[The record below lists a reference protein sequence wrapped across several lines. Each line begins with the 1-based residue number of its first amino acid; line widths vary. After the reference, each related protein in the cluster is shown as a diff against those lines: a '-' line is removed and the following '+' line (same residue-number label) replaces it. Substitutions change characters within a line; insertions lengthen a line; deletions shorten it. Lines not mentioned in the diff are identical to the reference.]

1 MDKFLLKLKLKNL
14 SKKAKRSISLF
25 FSLPHLLI
33 TLVVIILA
41 VITLLISSHLQTK
54 DPFASSV
61 LSNVFAGLVTGIVL
75 CIISSIKAVSLYRTE
90 RIISWLNDL
99 HSDFLKFNELHH
111 KLLTAKKED
120 YKSEKDFTDFV
131 YDVLCA
137 GNDITSKI
145 SQDRFDTSLPFNTYR
160 YCKRHFK
167 YDAVMFLEENSKIRE
182 TVMSIDF
189 NTTAQKE
196 LRKTFDDME
205 KSLFSLN
212 GKIIA
217 KTRELNAKKNAL
229 SSSFV

>member
-14 SKKAKRSISLF
+14 YKKAKRSVSLF
-25 FSLPHLLI
+25 FSLPHLLT
-33 TLVVIILA
+33 TLVIIILA
-41 VITLLISSHLQTK
+41 VITLLISSRLQIEE
-54 DPFASSV
+54 PFVSSV
-61 LSNVFAGLVTGIVL
+61 LSNVFAGLVTGIVV

-90 RIISWLNDL
+90 RILSWLNDL

-120 YKSEKDFTDFV
+120 YKSENDFNDFV

-145 SQDRFDTSLPFNTYR
+145 SQDQFDTSLPFNTYK

-167 YDAVMFLEENSKIRE
+167 YDAVMFLEKNAKIRE
-182 TVMSIDF
+182 AVMNLDV
-189 NTTAQKE
+189 NTTTPKE

-205 KSLFSLN
+205 KSLFSLS
-212 GKIIA
+212 GKILT

-229 SSSFV
+229 SSSLV

>member
-1 MDKFLLKLKLKNL
+1 MDKFLVKLKLKSL
-14 SKKAKRSISLF
+14 GKKCKRSIKVF

-41 VITLLISSHLQTK
+41 VITLLISSHLQEK

-90 RIISWLNDL
+90 RILSWLDDL

-111 KLLTAKKED
+111 KLLSTKKED
-120 YKSEKDFTDFV
+120 FNSEKEFNDFA

-145 SQDRFDTSLPFNTYR
+145 SQNQFDTSLPFNTYK
-160 YCKRHFK
+160 YCKRHFE
-167 YDAVMFLEENSKIRE
+167 YDAAIFLEENAKIRE
-182 TVMSIDF
+182 AVMNLDF
-189 NTTAQKE
+189 NTTTQKE
-196 LRKTFDDME
+196 LRKTFDAIE
-205 KSLFSLN
+205 KSLFALN
-212 GKIIA
+212 RKIIA

>member
-14 SKKAKRSISLF
+14 CKKCKRSFSLF

-41 VITLLISSHLQTK
+41 VITLLISSHLQTEE
-54 DPFASSV
+54 PFASSV

-90 RIISWLNDL
+90 RILSWLNDL
-99 HSDFLKFNELHH
+99 HSDFLKFNELHY
-111 KLLTAKKED
+111 KLLTAPKDD
-120 YKSEKDFTDFV
+120 YKSEKEFNDFV

-145 SQDRFDTSLPFNTYR
+145 SQDQFDTSLPFNTYK

-167 YDAVMFLEENSKIRE
+167 YDATIFLQENAKIRE
-182 TVMSIDF
+182 AVMNLDF
-189 NTTAQKE
+189 NTITPKE

-217 KTRELNAKKNAL
+217 KNRELNAKKNAL
-229 SSSFV
+229 SSSLV

>member
-1 MDKFLLKLKLKNL
+1 MDKFLLKLKLKSLYKN
-14 SKKAKRSISLF
+14 AKRSVSLF
-25 FSLPHLLI
+25 FSLPHLLT

-41 VITLLISSHLQTK
+41 VITLLISSHLQIEE
-54 DPFASSV
+54 PFVSSV

-90 RIISWLNDL
+90 RILSWLNDL
-99 HSDFLKFNELHH
+99 HSDFLKFDALHH
-111 KLLTAKKED
+111 TLLTAKKEN
-120 YKSEKDFTDFV
+120 YKSENDFNDFV

-145 SQDRFDTSLPFNTYR
+145 SQDQFDTSLPFNTYK
-160 YCKRHFK
+160 YCKRHFE
-167 YDAVMFLEENSKIRE
+167 YDAAMFLEENAKIRE
-182 TVMSIDF
+182 AVMNLDF
-189 NTTAQKE
+189 YTTTPKE

-212 GKIIA
+212 GKIM
-217 KTRELNAKKNAL
+217 KKNRELNAKKNAL